1 MLGEGVVVGIK
12 LLGRLAD
19 EIKGQSATSGPN
31 AVSRQ
36 VTVCLQQNSLF
47 VSRIS
52 NCLPQFH
59 PLLPHVYNPRLD
71 ALLVHWIRG
80 RDVHV

>member
-36 VTVCLQQNSLF
+36 VTVCL
-47 VSRIS
+47 
-52 NCLPQFH
+52 H
-59 PLLPHVYNPRLD
+59 
-71 ALLVHWIRG
+71 
-80 RDVHV
+80 